1 MPNAPKL
8 YIVQW
13 TDTKNNI
20 QVSAFTS
27 KADALDFISEES
39 IVSNT
44 PIGKGVFVYKVG
56 TSAAIKEYDGTW
68 D

>member
-13 TDTKNNI
+13 TDTKGNV
-20 QVSAFTS
+20 QVSAFAT
-27 KADALDFISEES
+27 KALALAYITDES
-39 IVSNT
+39 LISNT
-44 PIGKGVFVYKVG
+44 PYDKGVFIYKVG
-56 TSAAIKEYDGTW
+56 TSAAIKEYTGTW

>member
-13 TDTKNNI
+13 TDIKGNP
-20 QVSAFTS
+20 QVQAFAS
-27 KADALDFISEES
+27 KALALAYITDES
-39 IVSNT
+39 LIANT
-44 PIGKGVFVYKVG
+44 PYDKGVFVYKIG
-56 TSAAIKEYDGTW
+56 TKAAIKEYTGTW